1 MEEGSAVCADNM
13 GRLPGENDDAMDT
26 ETFMMAGFMILPMLF
41 VLFGL
46 MQRMNQRRREL
57 PPVRPRCTTQLDP
70 ALTGLRIA
78 LLSGYPKRGGCV
90 VEREVSYGNCARQ
103 FGPGVPDRFYGAVA
117 RCTRRW
123 VMG

>member
-1 MEEGSAVCADNM
+1 M

-70 ALTGLRIA
+70 ARAGLRIA
-78 LLSGYPKRGGCV
+78 CSPDIPSEGAAWS
-90 VEREVSYGNCARQ
+90 REKFHTAIA
-103 FGPGVPDRFYGAVA
+103 PDNSPRIGFKEP
-117 RCTRRW
+117 
-123 VMG
+123 